1 MNNNLTVACLQMSVA
16 WRKEEKNIENVMRAI
31 DRLSVD
37 QPHFI
42 CLPELFTTGFDYDYL
57 QKRDAERTWEVLE
70 KIAEKAKAKKSYIL
84 AGTLPEPEGE
94 HVYNTLFVLNP
105 YGERI
110 ASYRKIHLF
119 PLIGEDRFFHA
130 GENTLVF
137 QTPWARIGVAICYDL
152 RFPELFHKMALDG
165 AEIIFVPAHFP
176 AARIDHWDILLK
188 ARAIENQVFVAGV
201 NRIGYDPF
209 SRFSGHTCIID
220 PMGKMRA
227 GGGEEEGWVTG
238 GIDLQMLNCVRVEL
252 PTLFHSNK

>member
-16 WRKEEKNIENVMRAI
+16 WRKEDKNVENVMQSI
-31 DRLSVD
+31 DRLPID

-57 QKRDAERTWEVLE
+57 QRREARRTWEILD
-70 KIAEKAKAKKSYIL
+70 KIAEKSKAKGAYIL
-84 AGTLPEPEGE
+84 AGTLPETEGDR
-94 HVYNTLFVLNP
+94 VYNTLFVLDP
-105 YGERI
+105 SGERI

-119 PLIGEDRFFHA
+119 PLIAEDGFFHA
-130 GENTLVF
+130 GKNTLVF

-152 RFPELFHKMALDG
+152 RFPELFREMALDG
-165 AEIIFVPAHFP
+165 AEIIFVPAQFP
-176 AARIDHWDILLK
+176 AVRIDHWDILLK
-188 ARAIENQVFVAGV
+188 ARAIENQVFIAGV

-209 SRFSGHTCIID
+209 NRFSGHTCIID

-238 GIDLQMLNCVRVEL
+238 AIDLQMLDCVRIAL